1 MRGLG
6 KMFKGAVFIAGVLG
20 VSATAFAQADPK
32 IAVTFDNTTVQKL
45 QSDASYASVKLD
57 QVTLSR
63 TDLDTFAAYDL
74 TITNNTTNALN
85 RLYFTATVTNTG
97 GTDNGTFETYYYTA
111 PSAFSC
117 SGFPVTDT
125 AGNTT
130 RYSTLSCTSNI
141 SLNPDGSYI
150 SQKVTI
156 VVKAPT
162 TGTKLTVNIAAG
174 GYEGSSQTGQGC
186 CATEKVAFTSLVDAT
201 TDATMSYTL
210 QAITFVKS
218 ETGGRI
224 FTGKKAVT
232 VAADPFATDVNAAP
246 FTSAKYDIGSIQEV
260 AIPATSGSNCK
271 AGNRFKICYLTAVSL
286 PNVVYSDTT
295 TPITPANVCARN
307 DVLKVV
313 MRIDSS
319 LIKGNP
325 TPDLTQIRVWYKADP
340 TTTEPNPVKDQIY
353 DCGVSNKLPCIC
365 NRYQWTNRFAN
376 GYTPDLKN
384 DIDLL
389 VGNDKNGAL
398 EFD

>member
-6 KMFKGAVFIAGVLG
+6 NVFKGAVFMAGLLG
-20 VSATAFAQADPK
+20 VSTAAFAQQDPK
-32 IAVTFDNTTVQKL
+32 INVTFDNTTVQKL
-45 QSDASYASVKLD
+45 QADATFTTVKLD

-111 PSAFSC
+111 PSAFTC
-117 SGFPVTDT
+117 SGFPT
-125 AGNTT
+125 AAGA
-130 RYSTLSCTSNI
+130 RSSTLSCTSNI
-141 SLNPDGSYI
+141 SLNPDTGYT

-174 GYEGSSQTGQGC
+174 GYEGNSQTGAGC
-186 CATEKVAFTSLVDAT
+186 CATNKVAFTSLVDAT
-201 TDATMSYTL
+201 NDATQSFTL
-210 QAITFVKS
+210 QAVTFVKS

-232 VAADPFATDVNAAP
+232 VGTDPFATDVNAAP
-246 FTSAKYDIGSIQEV
+246 FTSAKYDIGSVQEL
-260 AIPATSGSNCK
+260 AIPAVAGSSCK
-271 AGNRFKICYLTAVSL
+271 AGNRFKSCYLTAVSL
-286 PNVVYSDTT
+286 PNVVYSSTT
-295 TPITPANVCARN
+295 SPITPGNVCTRD

-313 MRIDSS
+313 LRIDSS

-325 TPDLTQIRVWYKADP
+325 TPDLSQIRVLYKADP
-340 TTTEPNPVKDQIY
+340 AEGNLTPAKEPIF
-353 DCGVSNKLPCIC
+353 DCGVASSLPCIC
-365 NRYQWTNRFAN
+365 KRYQWTDRNAP
-376 GYTPDLKN
+376 GYLPELRN
-384 DIDLL
+384 DIDLEIRS
-389 VGNDKNGAL
+389 NKNGFL
-398 EFD
+398 EFE